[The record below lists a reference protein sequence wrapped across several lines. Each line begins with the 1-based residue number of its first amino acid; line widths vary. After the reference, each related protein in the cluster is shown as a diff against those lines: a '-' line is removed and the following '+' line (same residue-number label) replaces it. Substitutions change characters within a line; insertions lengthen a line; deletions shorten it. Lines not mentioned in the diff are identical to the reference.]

1 MNRLAFGPGARL
13 AALQAVSFAGLGIW
27 MPFFPVWLG
36 ERGVGADA
44 IGVILALPI
53 VVRIVAVA
61 PLMSLVDRGVG
72 ARRLIAGACLGSAL
86 LYLVLLRAEGVVALG
101 ALVAL
106 LAVTQAP
113 VIPASDLVTLQ
124 EVRRDPR
131 LDYGRIRLWGSISFL
146 ATSAGGGMLLGQL
159 PADATIWI
167 LIGLAVVALAT
178 ALAVVPDTA
187 PAHPAPGP
195 AGAAGSRARLP
206 SSLWLVIAAGA
217 CTQASHAAL
226 YAFGSLHW
234 RDLGFSSATVGWLWA
249 ISVVTEIL
257 VFGALGRDVGRGAA
271 FRLILIGAGAA
282 VFRFTALASD
292 PGLIPTLALQVL
304 HGLTFAATHL
314 GTMAAFALLAPEG
327 ARGRAQ
333 GFMSAAMALAM
344 AAGTVASGP
353 VFRAAGPLV
362 FLAMVPLAAAG
373 FVLTLLAMRAYR
385 SQPHRAGQGG
395 WTRPPS

>member
-13 AALQAVSFAGLGIW
+13 AALQAASFAGLGIW

-72 ARRLIAGACLGSAL
+72 PRRLIACACLGSAL
-86 LYLVLLRAEGVVALG
+86 VYLALLRAEGVVALG

-106 LAVTQAP
+106 AALAQAP

-124 EVRRDPR
+124 EVRRDAR

-146 ATSAGGGMLLGQL
+146 AVSVSGGILLGRL
-159 PADATIWI
+159 PADATVW
-167 LIGLAVVALAT
+167 LLVGLAVAALAT
-178 ALAVVPDTA
+178 ALAVVPEHGS
-187 PAHPAPGP
+187 AHPGSDR
-195 AGAAGSRARLP
+195 AGAADGRARLP
-206 SSLWLVIAAGA
+206 PSLWLVIAAGA

-234 RDLGFSSATVGWLWA
+234 RGLGFSSATVGWLWA
-249 ISVVTEIL
+249 VGVVTEIL
-257 VFGALGRDVGRGAA
+257 VFGVLGRDVGRGAA
-271 FRLILIGAGAA
+271 FWLILVGASAS

-292 PGLIPTLALQVL
+292 PGLIPTFALQVL

-373 FVLTLLAMRAYR
+373 FAFGLLAMRAYR
-385 SQPHRAGQGG
+385 AQPHRAGEGG